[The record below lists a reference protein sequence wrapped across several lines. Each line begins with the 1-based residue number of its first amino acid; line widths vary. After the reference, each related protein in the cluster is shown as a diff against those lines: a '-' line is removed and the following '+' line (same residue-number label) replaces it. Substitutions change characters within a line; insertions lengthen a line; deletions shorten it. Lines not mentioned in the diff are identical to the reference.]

1 MCSHCFTKRAE
12 KGKGTA
18 LPGKDIN
25 TQGMKGTTAG
35 QFLAEHQYHQST
47 EAATHGVVPMEC
59 WGSVQLHMELTS
71 SAFSTTS
78 PKEPCRANTA
88 KRD

>member
-25 TQGMKGTTAG
+25 TQ
-35 QFLAEHQYHQST
+35 
-47 EAATHGVVPMEC
+47 GVVPMEC

-78 PKEPCRANTA
+78 PKEVTSTHFGCWTMPFLRHHGISPPCNT
-88 KRD
+88 